1 MGKRARKTADPD
13 GELTEVDTDSEDD
26 QPVRLPRQLPVE
38 TNVPINLV
46 PATTGIELI
55 CMQALEDGVI
65 PFSIFPAI
73 CDKLYSDPLRASAVT
88 RQGKP
93 PFAFTSG
100 AYYHAGSVGLRR
112 TTRSHPWTTSLLA
125 TMVRA
130 CSTQTFTA
138 VALSRNIQ
146 MKSHAD
152 KNNLSGSSNIVIP
165 CSKFRKGHLWLEHP
179 DGNVPSP
186 RHQHKGKLHRLQL
199 PGLEF
204 DPYLRHATTPWKD
217 DRIILTAYTTSKP
230 DRLHAEDRQKLEDMT
245 FALPP
250 SHSTVA

>member
-1 MGKRARKTADPD
+1 M
-13 GELTEVDTDSEDD
+13 DTDSEDD

-55 CMQALEDGVI
+55 CTQALEDGVT

-204 DPYLRHATTPWKD
+204 DPYLRHATTHHQQARSTSRRRPTKARGHDVCAPTQSQHRSMKKSWIAKLRELQLEPWQN
-217 DRIILTAYTTSKP
+217 L
-230 DRLHAEDRQKLEDMT
+230 
-245 FALPP
+245 
-250 SHSTVA
+250 